1 MTVLSATLLAVF
13 LSDQAIKLLLRH
25 RLGDRAIA
33 LGAFGNVR
41 TVVGRLWLRR
51 LWLRRLGPQ
60 WSGAA
65 IWCVWLAAA
74 IALVIGS
81 LWVPSSGAFAGLLL
95 GGSLSHAVE
104 SSLNGRI
111 TDYICLK
118 FWPAFDLA
126 DVAMTAGAIG
136 TVATHLITKCATVF

>member
-1 MTVLSATLLAVF
+1 MNVLPVTLLAVF
-13 LSDQAIKLLLRH
+13 LSDQAIKLLLRR

-41 TVVGRLWLRR
+41 TVTGR
-51 LWLRRLGPQ
+51 LWLRRLGPR

-81 LWVPSSGAFAGLLL
+81 LWVPSSVAFAGLLL

-104 SSLNGRI
+104 SSLSGSI

-118 FWPAFDLA
+118 FWPTFDLA
-126 DVAMTAGAIG
+126 DVAITAGAIG
-136 TVATHLITKCATVF
+136 TVGTYLIAKCAAVL

>member
-1 MTVLSATLLAVF
+1 MSALCATLLAVF
-13 LSDQAIKLLLRH
+13 LGDQAIKLLLRR

-41 TVVGRLWLRR
+41 TVTGRLWM
-51 LWLRRLGPQ
+51 RRLGPQ
-60 WSGAA
+60 WSAAA
-65 IWCVWLAAA
+65 IWCVWLATA

-104 SSLNGRI
+104 SSLSGSI

-126 DVAMTAGAIG
+126 DVAITAGAIG
-136 TVATHLITKCATVF
+136 TVGTYLIAKCAAVL

>member
-1 MTVLSATLLAVF
+1 MKVLSVTLLTVF
-13 LSDQAIKLLLRH
+13 LSDQAVKLLLR
-25 RLGDRAIA
+25 RLGDRAITLGA
-33 LGAFGNVR
+33 LGSVR
-41 TVVGRLWLRR
+41 TVTGRLWLRR
-51 LWLRRLGPQ
+51 LRPRWN
-60 WSGAA
+60 GAA
-65 IWCVWLAAA
+65 IWCLWLAAA

-81 LWVPSSGAFAGLLL
+81 LRVPSSEAFAGLLL

-104 SSLNGRI
+104 SSLRGRI

-136 TVATHLITKCATVF
+136 AVATHLITKGVMAL

>member
-1 MTVLSATLLAVF
+1 MTVLFATLLAVF
-13 LSDQAIKLLLRH
+13 LGDQAIKLLLRR
-25 RLGDRAIA
+25 RLGERAIA

-41 TVVGRLWLRR
+41 TVAGRLWVRR
-51 LWLRRLGPQ
+51 LRPH

-65 IWCVWLAAA
+65 LWCLWLAAA

-81 LWVPSSGAFAGLLL
+81 WWVPSSGVFAGLLL

-104 SSLNGRI
+104 SSLSGGI
-111 TDYICLK
+111 TDYICLR

-126 DVAMTAGAIG
+126 DVAITAGTIG
-136 TVATHLITKCATVF
+136 TVGMHLISKGATVF

>member
-1 MTVLSATLLAVF
+1 MKVLFAILLAVF
-13 LSDQAIKLLLRH
+13 LSDQSIKLLLRR

-33 LGAFGNVR
+33 LGGFGNVR
-41 TVVGRLWLRR
+41 MVAGR

-60 WSGAA
+60 RSGAA
-65 IWCVWLAAA
+65 IWCLWLTAAV
-74 IALVIGS
+74 ALVIGS
-81 LWVPSSGAFAGLLL
+81 SWVPSSGAFAGLLL

-104 SSLNGRI
+104 NSLSGSI

-126 DVAMTAGAIG
+126 DVAITAGAIG
-136 TVATHLITKCATVF
+136 TVGTHLIAQCGTVL

>member
-1 MTVLSATLLAVF
+1 MNALFVTLLAVF
-13 LSDQAIKLLLRH
+13 LGDQAIKLLLRR

-41 TVVGRLWLRR
+41 TVAGRLWLRR
-51 LWLRRLGPQ
+51 LRPQ

-65 IWCVWLAAA
+65 IWCLWLAAA
-74 IALVIGS
+74 VALVIGS

-95 GGSLSHAVE
+95 GGSFSHAVE
-104 SSLNGRI
+104 SSLGGRI
-111 TDYICLK
+111 TDYICLQ

-126 DVAMTAGAIG
+126 DVAITAGAIG
-136 TVATHLITKCATVF
+136 TVATHLVAKCVTVF

>member
-1 MTVLSATLLAVF
+1 MSALCATLLAVF
-13 LSDQAIKLLLRH
+13 LGDQAIKLLLRR

-33 LGAFGNVR
+33 LGALGNVR
-41 TVVGRLWLRR
+41 TVTGRLWM
-51 LWLRRLGPQ
+51 RRLGPQ
-60 WSGAA
+60 WSAAA

-104 SSLNGRI
+104 SSLTGRI

-126 DVAMTAGAIG
+126 DVAITAGAIG
-136 TVATHLITKCATVF
+136 TVGTYLIAKCAMVL

>member
-1 MTVLSATLLAVF
+1 MNVLPVTLLAVF
-13 LSDQAIKLLLRH
+13 LSDQAIKLLLRR

-41 TVVGRLWLRR
+41 TVTGR
-51 LWLRRLGPQ
+51 LWLRRLGPR

-104 SSLNGRI
+104 SSLS
-111 TDYICLK
+111 LK

-136 TVATHLITKCATVF
+136 TVGTHLIAKCVTVF

>member
-1 MTVLSATLLAVF
+1 MTALCVTLLAVF
-13 LSDQAIKLLLRH
+13 LSDQAIKLLLRR

-33 LGAFGNVR
+33 LGALGNVR
-41 TVVGRLWLRR
+41 TVTGRLWI
-51 LWLRRLGPQ
+51 RRLGPRCG
-60 WSGAA
+60 GAA
-65 IWCVWLAAA
+65 IWCVWLATA

-81 LWVPSSGAFAGLLL
+81 VWVPSSGAFAGLLL

-104 SSLNGRI
+104 SSLSGSI

-126 DVAMTAGAIG
+126 DVAITAGAIG
-136 TVATHLITKCATVF
+136 TVGTYLIAKCAAVL

>member
-1 MTVLSATLLAVF
+1 MTALSTTLLAVF
-13 LSDQAIKLLLRH
+13 LSDQAIKLLLRR
-25 RLGDRAIA
+25 RLGNRAIA

-41 TVVGRLWLRR
+41 TVTGRLWM
-51 LWLRRLGPQ
+51 RRLGPRC
-60 WSGAA
+60 SGAA

-104 SSLNGRI
+104 SSLSGGI
-111 TDYICLK
+111 ADYICLK

-126 DVAMTAGAIG
+126 DVAMTAGAVG
-136 TVATHLITKCATVF
+136 TVGTLLIATCATVF

>member
-1 MTVLSATLLAVF
+1 MRVLFVALLAVF
-13 LSDQAIKLLLRH
+13 LSDQAVKLLLRR
-25 RLGDRAIA
+25 RLGDRAIE

-41 TVVGRLWLRR
+41 TVAGQLWV
-51 LWLRRLGPQ
+51 RRLGPQ

-65 IWCVWLAAA
+65 IWCLWLAAA

-81 LWVPSSGAFAGLLL
+81 LWAPSSGVFAGLLL

-104 SSLNGRI
+104 SSLSGRI
-111 TDYICLK
+111 TDYICPK

-126 DVAMTAGAIG
+126 DVAITAGAIG
-136 TVATHLITKCATVF
+136 LVGTYLITKCATVF

>member
-1 MTVLSATLLAVF
+1 MF
-13 LSDQAIKLLLRH
+13 LGDQAIKLLLRR

-33 LGAFGNVR
+33 LGAVGNVR
-41 TVVGRLWLRR
+41 TVAGRLWV
-51 LWLRRLGPQ
+51 RRLGPQ
-60 WSGAA
+60 WSGTA

-104 SSLNGRI
+104 SSLSGGI
-111 TDYICLK
+111 TDYVCLR

-126 DVAMTAGAIG
+126 DVAITAGAFG
-136 TVATHLITKCATVF
+136 TVGTYLITKCVTVF